1 MGLTFSSGADSALLY
16 ESLKKLNRQ
25 SAYAQVE
32 GRTSFYIFMGQGV
45 GSIVSSL
52 LYTLNPVWPYWCSLF
67 SVLIA
72 AGIALRFT
80 EPDREKSDPAYHK
93 HLTSSLSLVRRS
105 PGLFWAVLPAMLI
118 GVGFRTAIWL
128 YEPYFSLVE
137 IDIVWFGVI
146 FFFYNVIAAL
156 SARYLAHRYTRERL
170 VLLVLGLLLAVSY
183 LLPALIVSVWSITI
197 IGLQQIVRGI
207 YKPTLNAYVNRQVE
221 DAYRATVISII
232 SLAGSLSFAL
242 VSPMIGLS
250 LDEYGPLT
258 TYLAVGITMTV
269 GTLGLMWRRQV
280 K

>member
-32 GRTSFYIFMGQGV
+32 GRASFYIFMGQGV

-105 PGLFWAVLPAMLI
+105 PGLFWAVLLAMLI

-207 YKPTLNAYVNRQVE
+207 YKPTLNAYGNRQVE
-221 DAYRATVISII
+221 ERMPIALPSYRTSAWR
-232 SLAGSLSFAL
+232 
-242 VSPMIGLS
+242 
-250 LDEYGPLT
+250 
-258 TYLAVGITMTV
+258 AV
-269 GTLGLMWRRQV
+269 
-280 K
+280 

>member
-1 MGLTFSSGADSALLY
+1 
-16 ESLKKLNRQ
+16 
-25 SAYAQVE
+25 
-32 GRTSFYIFMGQGV
+32 
-45 GSIVSSL
+45 
-52 LYTLNPVWPYWCSLF
+52 
-67 SVLIA
+67 
-72 AGIALRFT
+72 
-80 EPDREKSDPAYHK
+80 
-93 HLTSSLSLVRRS
+93 
-105 PGLFWAVLPAMLI
+105 MLI

-183 LLPALIVSVWSITI
+183 LLPALIVSVWSVTI

-258 TYLAVGITMTV
+258 PYLAVGITMTV